1 MPRASPADGFVWR
14 AAARPDRAR
23 LLGAIAIAVS
33 CGGLGVV
40 AGRWSAQVVPA
51 DPGRRTAALIEA
63 VAKETRAKLTQL
75 DSTTASSRAVAPVGR
90 PPEPAAA
97 PGGGE
102 APEAP
107 AALARDGEARDGEAR
122 DGEARDGEARD
133 GETRDGETREAARR
147 STTAAATGEAQGEEL
162 PAAPAPAL
170 PPSPRSQQ
178 PPTIDARPAA
188 PNYQALR
195 DYVLRR

>member
-122 DGEARDGEARD
+122 DGE
-133 GETRDGETREAARR
+133 TRDGETREAARR

>member
-1 MPRASPADGFVWR
+1 MPRASPTDAFVWR

-33 CGGLGVV
+33 CGGLGLV
-40 AGRWSAQVVPA
+40 AGRWSVQVVPA

-75 DSTTASSRAVAPVGR
+75 EGTTASSRAIAPVVGR

-102 APEAP
+102 APETAAPSAGAAP
-107 AALARDGEARDGEAR
+107 AALARDREARDSGTQ
-122 DGEARDGEARD
+122 DGEAQEGEDGEA
-133 GETRDGETREAARR
+133 ARP
-147 STTAAATGEAQGEEL
+147 STTGTTGAAAGEAQGEEF

-170 PPSPRSQQ
+170 APSQQ
-178 PPTIDARPAA
+178 APTNAARPAA

>member
-1 MPRASPADGFVWR
+1 MPRASPVDSFVWR

-33 CGGLGVV
+33 CGGLGLL
-40 AGRWSAQVVPA
+40 AGRWSAQVAPA
-51 DPGRRTAALIEA
+51 EPGRRTAALIEA
-63 VAKETRAKLTQL
+63 VAKETRAKRTQL
-75 DSTTASSRAVAPVGR
+75 DSTTVSSRAIAPVGR
-90 PPEPAAA
+90 PPQPAAA

-102 APEAP
+102 APETAAPSTGEPP
-107 AALARDGEARDGEAR
+107 AALARDGEDGEA
-122 DGEARDGEARD
+122 ARP
-133 GETRDGETREAARR
+133 
-147 STTAAATGEAQGEEL
+147 STTAIGEAQGEEL

-170 PPSPRSQQ
+170 SPSPQH